1 MKSSLRQLQE
11 KYGQR
16 HMDPTVS
23 FYAQTLQNLVEVS
36 GDGKSYRDDP
46 RPLTTRLRANE
57 VYAVRCEDDD
67 RYWKSVMIKRNDL
80 SGKFQILISNAV
92 PHLASGQISSI
103 VP

>member
-57 VYAVRCEDDD
+57 VYAVKCEDDD
-67 RYWKSVMIKRNDL
+67 RYWKSIFIKNPPQ
-80 SGKFQILISNAV
+80 KFEAGMPAGNYTARHKQ
-92 PHLASGQISSI
+92 
-103 VP
+103 